1 MRVTAKINWKNKK
14 KGEKLKA
21 LATLKFDNFF
31 GVSVKI
37 FKSKKG
43 YFMSYPSYYNESK
56 EEYVSQAFPCSKS
69 ARKKLDKL
77 LEKLLKDGKEAYIII
92 KDEVDED
99 EVDEDEV
106 DEDEVDE
113 DEVDEDEDDSPF

>member
-1 MRVTAKINWKNKK
+1 MTVTATINWKNKK

-43 YFMSYPSYYNESK
+43 YFMSFPSYYNESK
-56 EEYVSQAFPCSKS
+56 EEYISQAFPCSKS

-77 LEKLLKDGKEAYIII
+77 LEKLLKDGKESYIII

-99 EVDEDEV
+99 VVDE
-106 DEDEVDE
+106 DE
-113 DEVDEDEDDSPF
+113 DEVDEDEDDDLPF

>member
-14 KGEKLKA
+14 KREKLRA

-43 YFMSYPSYYNESK
+43 YFMSFPSYYNESK

-113 DEVDEDEDDSPF
+113 DDDLPF

>member
-1 MRVTAKINWKNKK
+1 MKVTAKINWKNPK
-14 KGEKLKA
+14 KGEKLWA

-43 YFMSYPSYYNESK
+43 YFMSLPCYYNENK
-56 EEYVSQAFPCSKS
+56 AEYVSQAYPCSKS

-92 KDEVDED
+92 KDEDEVD
-99 EVDEDEV
+99 EVDED
-106 DEDEVDE
+106 DL
-113 DEVDEDEDDSPF
+113 PF

>member
-37 FKSKKG
+37 FKTKKG
-43 YFMSYPSYYNESK
+43 YFMYYPSYYNESK

-69 ARKKLDKL
+69 ARKQLDKL

-92 KDEVDED
+92 NDEDEVDEVDED
-99 EVDEDEV
+99 EL
-106 DEDEVDE
+106 
-113 DEVDEDEDDSPF
+113 DEDDDLPF

>member
-1 MRVTAKINWKNKK
+1 MRVPAKINWKNKK

-37 FKSKKG
+37 FKTKKG
-43 YFMSYPSYYNESK
+43 YFMYYPSYYNESK

-69 ARKKLDKL
+69 ARKQLDKL

-92 KDEVDED
+92 NDEDEVDEVDED
-99 EVDEDEV
+99 EL
-106 DEDEVDE
+106 
-113 DEVDEDEDDSPF
+113 DEDDDLPF

>member
-1 MRVTAKINWKNKK
+1 MRVTAKINWKNPKR
-14 KGEKLKA
+14 GEKLRA
-21 LATLKFDNFF
+21 FATLRFDNFF

-43 YFMSYPSYYNESK
+43 YFMSLPCYFNEDK
-56 EEYVSQAFPCSKS
+56 AEYVSQAFPCSKS

-92 KDEVDED
+92 KDED

-106 DEDEVDE
+106 DEDEY
-113 DEVDEDEDDSPF
+113 DDLPF

>member
-1 MRVTAKINWKNKK
+1 MTVTAKINWKNKK

-69 ARKKLDKL
+69 ARKQLDKL
-77 LEKLLKDGKEAYIII
+77 LEKLLKDGETAKITVNLLE
-92 KDEVDED
+92 DEEDDEDDED
-99 EVDEDEV
+99 EVDED
-106 DEDEVDE
+106 DL
-113 DEVDEDEDDSPF
+113 PF